1 MDRTIRSSHSGK
13 RINASV
19 ILAAALGLAG
29 FAAFADIVSA
39 ALLAGAGLVAG
50 LALFALPRLTAV
62 GSALVVH
69 NPTSVTTMPWV
80 QLKGATVAFYLP
92 TRA

>member
-1 MDRTIRSSHSGK
+1 M
-13 RINASV
+13 
-19 ILAAALGLAG
+19 
-29 FAAFADIVSA
+29 SA

-50 LALFALPRLTAV
+50 SALFALPRLTAV

-80 QLKGATVAFYLP
+80 QFKGATVAFYLP